1 MRISDWSSDVCS
13 SDLDL
18 LAHQIE
24 PGDHLGDRMFDLKP
38 GVHLDE
44 VECAVFPQE
53 LDRPRAAIAHI
64 GHRLGDDAAHPITLD
79 AAQARRGGFLEHL
92 LVAALERAVALAEM
106 VRLSQAIA
114 EDLEFDVSSGERR
127 VGKEWVSTCRS

>member
-1 MRISDWSSDVCS
+1 MALEA
-13 SDLDL
+13 DLVLRAGQPLALGDADL

-64 GHRLGDDAAHPITLD
+64 GHRLGADTAHPITLD
-79 AAQARRGGFLEHL
+79 AAQDRRAIRRASSRAR
-92 LVAALERAVALAEM
+92 VWQYA
-106 VRLSQAIA
+106 
-114 EDLEFDVSSGERR
+114 
-127 VGKEWVSTCRS
+127 

>member
-13 SDLDL
+13 SDL
-18 LAHQIE
+18 
-24 PGDHLGDRMFDLKP
+24 P

-79 AAQARRGGFLEHL
+79 AAQDRRGGFLEHL

-106 VRLSQAIA
+106 DRLSQAIA
-114 EDLEFDVSSGERR
+114 EDLEFDVAWIAEIFLHIDGGIAERGQTGR
-127 VGKEWVSTCRS
+127 ASCRETVCKDV